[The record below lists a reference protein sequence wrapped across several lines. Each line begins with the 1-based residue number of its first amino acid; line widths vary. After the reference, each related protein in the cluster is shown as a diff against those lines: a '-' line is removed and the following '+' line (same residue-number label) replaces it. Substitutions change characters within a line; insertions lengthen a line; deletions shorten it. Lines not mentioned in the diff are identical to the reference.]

1 MSIFTRPRQSSPMNN
16 LMRNREVIIVDYG
29 MGNIASV
36 ANMVRKSS
44 GVAKISNKKTEI
56 LKASKLIIP
65 GVGAFDHGVNQLQE
79 LDLFSAIQKMGS
91 EGIPVLGICLG
102 MQLLAKRS
110 EEGTLNGLGLIDAKF
125 KRFSFGS
132 EFPLRVPHVGWNHVH
147 VEKDNLL
154 IPGDMTEQRFYFT
167 HSYHAVCA
175 NKNDILATT
184 EYGYSFPAAY
194 CRNKVFGVQF
204 HPEKSHRFGMTL
216 IKKFLEI

>member
-1 MSIFTRPRQSSPMNN
+1 MINYEEKAM
-16 LMRNREVIIVDYG
+16 LIIVDYG

-79 LDLFSAIQKMGS
+79 LDLFSAIQSVAS

-102 MQLLAKRS
+102 MQLLSRRS
-110 EEGTLNGLGLIDAKF
+110 EEGSLNGLGLIDAEF
-125 KRFSFGS
+125 KRFSFES
-132 EFPLRVPHVGWNHVH
+132 EFPLRIPHVGWNHVH

-154 IPGDMTEQRFYFT
+154 IASDMSEQRFYFT
-167 HSYHAVCA
+167 HSYHAVCG
-175 NKNDILATT
+175 NKNDILAVT

-194 CRNKVFGVQF
+194 CHNKVFGVQF
-204 HPEKSHRFGMTL
+204 HPEKSHRFGMAL